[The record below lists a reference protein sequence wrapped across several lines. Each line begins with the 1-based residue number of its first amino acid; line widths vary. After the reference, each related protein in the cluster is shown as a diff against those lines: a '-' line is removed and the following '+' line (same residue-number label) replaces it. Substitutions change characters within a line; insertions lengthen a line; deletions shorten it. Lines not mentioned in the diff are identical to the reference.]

1 MMKIKHLS
9 GCLLLFL
16 ALFISNNVTANLQV
30 QNFQKANAYYN
41 EAIYDSA
48 LMIYTDI
55 LSQGYSSDELYYNL
69 GNTYF
74 KLKDIPSAIL
84 YYEKALKIN
93 SSDEDTQHNL
103 QIANNMI
110 VDKIEVL
117 PELFFRVW
125 WNTFYT
131 LLSANAWAYISVVI
145 LLFTL
150 LSAYLYFTSFNIK
163 LRKLAFFSGII
174 LLFLT
179 VISFGLASQKHY
191 YTQQTNEAIVFVPT
205 ITIKSSPAQS
215 SIDLF
220 VLHEGTKL
228 RILDNANGWTKIKIA
243 NGSIGWIP
251 QDVIKGI

>member
-9 GCLLLFL
+9 GCFLLFL
-16 ALFISNNVTANLQV
+16 ALFFSNNVTANLQV

-41 EAIYDSA
+41 EAVYDSA

-55 LSQGYSSDELYYNL
+55 LSQGYSSHELYYNL

-131 LLSANAWAYISVVI
+131 LLSADAWAYISVVI

-150 LSAYLYFTSFNIK
+150 LSAYIYFTSFNIK

-179 VISFGLASQKHY
+179 VISFGLASQKYY